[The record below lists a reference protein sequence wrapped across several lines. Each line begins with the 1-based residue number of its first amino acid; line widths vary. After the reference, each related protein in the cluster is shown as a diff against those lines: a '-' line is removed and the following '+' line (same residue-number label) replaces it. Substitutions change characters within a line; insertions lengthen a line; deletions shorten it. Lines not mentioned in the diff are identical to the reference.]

1 MATKRFTAPTTT
13 DDYQSWAH
21 GFAMT
26 ASLYAARSVL
36 AELVERPGQ
45 TLPELCMR
53 VKANS
58 GHLAIMLRTLS
69 TVGWVTMLPGSKY
82 KTTKAVAECAA
93 SGTLA
98 TLCVDVYGEEEKVSR
113 RRSPPKPGG
122 ATCPASPS
130 T

>member
-1 MATKRFTAPTTT
+1 
-13 DDYQSWAH
+13 
-21 GFAMT
+21 
-26 ASLYAARSVL
+26 
-36 AELVERPGQ
+36 
-45 TLPELCMR
+45 MR

-98 TLCVDVYGEEEKVSR
+98 TLCVDVYGEEEKVSEAALSAEAWGR
-113 RRSPPKPGG
+113 HLPRLAKHLKSIQSGW
-122 ATCPASPS
+122 ALPASASEVPLLPLMLAGAVICAAAA
-130 T
+130 